1 VGVLLAEFVGG
12 LAPPPAAAAAAAAAG
27 ASVDVGVVSEASA
40 FV

>member
-12 LAPPPAAAAAAAAAG
+12 LAPPPAAAAAAAG

>member
-1 VGVLLAEFVGG
+1 MGVLLAEFVGG
-12 LAPPPAAAAAAAAAG
+12 LAPPPAAAAAAG

>member
-12 LAPPPAAAAAAAAAG
+12 LVAAAAG
-27 ASVDVGVVSEASA
+27 VSVDVGVVSEPSA

>member
-12 LAPPPAAAAAAAAAG
+12 LAPPPAAAAAAG

>member
-1 VGVLLAEFVGG
+1 MGVLLAEFVGG
-12 LAPPPAAAAAAAAAG
+12 LAPPPAAAAAAAG